1 MYKAAY
7 YLFNIINLIFLLPDN
22 CIAQA
27 FKRFDNIP
35 VSHFGNNLRYAWTGG
50 VNSVQFGQADVN
62 NDGLKDVIVY
72 DKSNEKFLTFLA
84 LNTNSTIYK
93 FENSYSINFPT
104 IYSWIVMK
112 DYNCDGIEDIFTYAG
127 GALINTYIGYYV
139 NDTLHYKLQQN
150 GLFYQGFSS
159 ITNIFSSSTIK
170 PAIFDVNHDGDL
182 DIISFNL
189 DGNQI
194 IYYENLRIENNI
206 HCDSLFFK
214 KIDRCWGN
222 VRDVFTSSFSLRDT
236 CTDKFYRLAGN
247 EQILHTGSSLDAFD
261 ADGNNVEDLLIGSVS
276 IFNLT
281 MLYNHGTPSYASFLS
296 QDISFPSY
304 NTPFNTSSFGSPAF
318 IDVNNDT
325 KTDLMVSMYDDG
337 SANINNI
344 WYYKNNG
351 ATNNQ
356 FELQQKD
363 FLLDNM
369 IDAGENSNPCFL
381 DVDGDGLKDIIVGSG
396 GFKDYVNPTV
406 SKLLLYKNIGT
417 TSSPSFNLVSDD
429 FLEVSSFNIS
439 NPVPAVGDIDNDG
452 DTDIVVGILDGRILL
467 YENTAGANQVPV
479 FIYKGLLKDGNNTNI
494 SVGLNAAPFLIDID
508 RDGKTDLVI
517 GKRNGNLILYKG
529 TANNTIN
536 LTYVTDSLGKIK
548 IETFQSANGYTYPC
562 ITDINQDGKYD
573 LILGTNYSGLQ
584 FYDNIEA
591 DLYGKY
597 TTTRAVVDDYLGWR
611 TTATVADITNDN
623 KPEILTGN
631 IDGGLII
638 FSQSPP
644 DIING
649 IAQSSIKIKLNIFPN
664 PAKEQIVIEQND
676 LKGNF
681 NMKMINLLGQTVI
694 QKQINHQNNIVLDV
708 SDLANGVY
716 LLKLSNSE
724 KEGIQRVVIQ
734 H

>member
-1 MYKAAY
+1 MFRK
-7 YLFNIINLIFLLPDN
+7 IFLYTSL
-22 CIAQA
+22 CILICLTNTNYAQT

-35 VSHFGNNLRYAWTGG
+35 VSHFGNSLHYAWTGG
-50 VNSVQFGQADVN
+50 INSVQFGKADVN
-62 NDGLKDVIVY
+62 HDDIKDLIVY

-84 LNTNSTIYK
+84 LNTNSSTYK
-93 FENSYSINFPT
+93 FENSYSINFP
-104 IYSWIVMK
+104 IVNSWIVLK
-112 DYNCDGIEDIFTYAG
+112 DYNCDGIEDIFTYG
-127 GALINTYIGYYV
+127 GAGIINVFTGYYF

-150 GLFYQGFSS
+150 GLFSERDTTY
-159 ITNIFSSSTIK
+159 TNVYCSSTIK
-170 PAIFDVNHDGDL
+170 PAIIDINHDGDL
-182 DIISFNL
+182 DIISFNPNGDL
-189 DGNQI
+189 LT
-194 IYYENLRIENNI
+194 YYENLQKEKNLS
-206 HCDSLFFK
+206 CDSLLYK
-214 KIDRCWGN
+214 KSDNCWGN
-222 VRDVFTSSFSLRDT
+222 VRDIFTSTFSLRDT
-236 CTDKFYRLAGN
+236 CTDKSLRISGN

-281 MLYNHGTPSYASFLS
+281 MLYNFGTPTYASFLS

-351 ATNNQ
+351 TNNNQ

-529 TANNTIN
+529 TANNAIN

-649 IAQSSIKIKLNIFPN
+649 IAQSSIKIKLNVFPN

-681 NMKMINLLGQTVI
+681 NLQMINLLGQTVI

-708 SDLANGVY
+708 SDLVNGVY